1 MGGDP
6 CAGRLRLARPA
17 VPIWRVGCKDQFLC
31 RVWAG
36 AWVRAIV
43 WLVLVLASS
52 TQARACPLPITAAS
66 GTTLCL
72 EQPAQRI
79 ISLAPH
85 VTEMLYAIGAQDAL
99 VGVIAH
105 SDHPPAAQDLPVIG
119 GHQGLDYEA
128 ILRLQPDLVVAWQ
141 GGNPEAQL
149 ERLQRLG
156 LPLLRTPARQIADV
170 PDALRQ
176 LGQATQTLEAAER
189 VSQDVEQRLASLRQ
203 RYAQQRSLSG
213 FYEIWPSPLMTV
225 GPGHYIS
232 EALQLCGIANVVEQ
246 SWGTTPTWNTEAVL
260 RAAPQ
265 VLITSAPTQDFVARW
280 QGWPSLPAVQ
290 NDALIV
296 LPEDLLVRL
305 GPRFIDGVEYL
316 CTQTQAIRERL
327 AH

>member
-1 MGGDP
+1 MRTAALILWFLLVASP
-6 CAGRLRLARPA
+6 ALA
-17 VPIWRVGCKDQFLC
+17 Q
-31 RVWAG
+31 
-36 AWVRAIV
+36 
-43 WLVLVLASS
+43 
-52 TQARACPLPITAAS
+52 ACPLPIAAAN
-66 GTTLCL
+66 GDTLCL

-85 VTEMLYAIGAQDAL
+85 LTEMLYAIGAQDRL
-99 VGVIAH
+99 VGVIAY
-105 SDHPPAAQDLPVIG
+105 SDYPPAAQDLPVIG
-119 GHQGLDYEA
+119 GHQGLDYET
-128 ILRLQPDLVVAWQ
+128 ILRLQPDLILAWQ

-156 LPLLRTPARQIADV
+156 LSVLRTPARQIADV

-176 LGQATQTLEAAER
+176 LGQATQTLETAER
-189 VSQDVEQRLASLRQ
+189 VSQDFEQRLDSLQ
-203 RYAQQRSLSG
+203 HRYAQQRLLSG

-232 EALQLCGIANVVEQ
+232 EALQLCGISNVVEQ

-265 VLITSAPTQDFVARW
+265 VLITSAPAQDFVARW
-280 QGWPSLPAVQ
+280 QRWPSLPAVQ

-296 LPEDLLVRL
+296 LPDDLLVRL

-316 CTQTQAIRERL
+316 CTQAQAIREQL
-327 AH
+327 VH